1 MVRGSSPLRRVKKC
15 FSQARAGMDDRDWNC
30 RLLWSTRSLPQTMRN
45 WLLERDRSAGCCCRR
60 SCICTPRKILAQSSG
75 LVQFNPEDRSLAGS
89 ARHTAQK
96 SKRKHRYGYLP
107 VQAPEFVPVWR
118 TSSVRHN
125 EQGKMAARRACRKR
139 RCRNEPWSRVLTY
152 TLEIML
158 GQLDQ
163 HRAGSPTISGCRASA
178 TAGETQITSACAPK
192 IAAAR

>member
-30 RLLWSTRSLPQTMRN
+30 RLLWSTRSRLCETGCSKEIGLQGVAAADRVSAHQERSWRN
-45 WLLERDRSAGCCCRR
+45 HRAWS
-60 SCICTPRKILAQSSG
+60 
-75 LVQFNPEDRSLAGS
+75 QFNPEDRSLAGS